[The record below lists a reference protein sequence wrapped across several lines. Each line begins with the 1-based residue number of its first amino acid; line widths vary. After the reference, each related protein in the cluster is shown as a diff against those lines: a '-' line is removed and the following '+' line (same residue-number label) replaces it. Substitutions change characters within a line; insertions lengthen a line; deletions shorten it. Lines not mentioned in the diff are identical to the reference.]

1 MYVHAILKHKGQDV
15 VSAGPTDDVVETAR
29 LLNRHRIG
37 AVVVRDA
44 DGHVAGI
51 LSERDIVRGI
61 AESGAACL
69 GLKVAD
75 LMTREVVSCRP
86 DDSID
91 DIMALMTERRI
102 RHLPVMEDGRLVG
115 VISIGDVVKRRIAE
129 IESEASSLREYIAT
143 G

>member
-102 RHLPVMEDGRLVG
+102 RHLPVMEDGRLAG

>member
-15 VSAGPTDDVVETAR
+15 VSAGPTDDVIETAR

-37 AVVVRDA
+37 AVVVRDT

>member
-1 MYVHAILKHKGQDV
+1 MYVDSILKHKGQDV
-15 VSAGPTDDVVETAR
+15 VSAVPTDEIVETAR

-37 AVVVRDA
+37 AVVVRGA
-44 DGHVAGI
+44 DGHVVGI

-61 AESGAACL
+61 AEKGPACL
-69 GLKVAD
+69 SLKVAD
-75 LMTREVVSCRP
+75 LMTRDVVSCRP
-86 DDSID
+86 NDSID

-102 RHLPVMEDGRLVG
+102 RHLPVMQDGQVVG

>member
-1 MYVHAILKHKGQDV
+1 MYVDSILKHKGQDV
-15 VSAGPTDDVVETAR
+15 VSAGPTDAIVETAR

-37 AVVVRDA
+37 AVVVRGA
-44 DGHVAGI
+44 DGQVVGI

-61 AESGAACL
+61 AEKGPACL
-69 GLKVAD
+69 SLKVSD

-86 DDSID
+86 NDSID

-102 RHLPVMEDGRLVG
+102 RHLPVMQDGKVVG
-115 VISIGDVVKRRIAE
+115 VISIGDVVKWRIAE